1 MFLPGGSV
9 HRLIKILFACSALLL
24 AATPVAAAPPT
35 LVEIIE
41 ALRQKDVDTL
51 SAAAN
56 DEAGIQSLAAIDPE
70 AAVTLLLDIADGLA
84 SAKEFGSARA
94 TADRAV
100 RLAERT
106 WGVGSLELVEPLRR
120 RAALFTTRDPP
131 DSFWLMLAVY
141 DLDRAKAIVAAT
153 AGDNAVAYADLDV
166 ALREARKQREV
177 LDRQKAKGSAAPG
190 KPDPLESVATLSLP
204 PPPTASS
211 PPPPPALP
219 RASIIEGSPEPAEQ
233 SVAPEPSPEAVVPE
247 ADKNAVF
254 DLVEIF
260 YATERARTGQRGA
273 VRFYGFRRGPLE
285 YGRSKISVPRDRE
298 IGTLRTPSILTLD
311 IFESEKRHFI
321 LKSVEP
327 MSGATAFFQAVSSRV
342 AVSDRKEVFVFIHGF
357 NTTFEDGAL
366 RTAQM
371 ASDLR
376 LDGAP
381 ILWSW
386 PSRGA
391 VLGYWNDAKEAESDV
406 EAAALEAFLRDVV
419 ARTGATRIHLV
430 SHSMGARPLL
440 AALKRIGNP
449 PEGVAPPFEEIV
461 LAAPD
466 IGIKPFDDV
475 WPSVAG
481 LGRRFT
487 LYASARDKA
496 LALSR
501 LVNGEQMVG
510 DAAPIVTKPGLQ
522 SVDTTDASGGLL
534 GHSDFAG
541 TALDDFRGI
550 IWLSLAPDSRCVLT
564 AEPNQLRWWK
574 FGGACPVEEFRQAAE
589 RAREVGGVSQALADV
604 ITEQTAVSDP
614 RKLSTLQ
621 KLKNRLLEMGAA
633 VSNSQRE
640 TQSTD

>member
-1 MFLPGGSV
+1 MY
-9 HRLIKILFACSALLL
+9 
-24 AATPVAAAPPT
+24 
-35 LVEIIE
+35 
-41 ALRQKDVDTL
+41 
-51 SAAAN
+51 
-56 DEAGIQSLAAIDPE
+56 
-70 AAVTLLLDIADGLA
+70 
-84 SAKEFGSARA
+84 
-94 TADRAV
+94 
-100 RLAERT
+100 
-106 WGVGSLELVEPLRR
+106 R
-120 RAALFTTRDPP
+120 RAAISTTNVTTGDRPK
-131 DSFWLMLAVY
+131 SFWLTLAVN
-141 DLDRAKAIVAAT
+141 DLKRAKAIVAAT
-153 AGDNAVAYADLDV
+153 AGNNAVGYADLDV
-166 ALREARKQREV
+166 ALRDIPVSPEQSFGTFSVEPV
-177 LDRQKAKGSAAPG
+177 LPASP
-190 KPDPLESVATLSLP
+190 PVANFGVP
-204 PPPTASS
+204 PASS
-211 PPPPPALP
+211 P
-219 RASIIEGSPEPAEQ
+219 Q
-233 SVAPEPSPEAVVPE
+233 AVVS
-247 ADKNAVF
+247 

-285 YGRSKISVPRDRE
+285 YGRAEISVPRDRK
-298 IGTLRTPSILTLD
+298 IGTLRTPSIWTLD
-311 IFESEKRHFI
+311 IIESEERHFI

-357 NTTFEDGAL
+357 NTTFEDAAL

-391 VLGYWNDAKEAESDV
+391 VLGYWNDAKEAESEV

-501 LVNGEQMVG
+501 RINGMQMVG
-510 DAAPIVTKPGLQ
+510 DASPIVTKPGLQ

-564 AEPNQLRWWK
+564 AEPEQVRWWK

-589 RAREVGGVSQALADV
+589 RARKVGGVAQALAEV
-604 ITEQTAVSDP
+604 TTEQTAVSDP
-614 RKLSTLQ
+614 SKLSTLQ
-621 KLKNRLLEMGAA
+621 KLKNRLLEMGANVA
-633 VSNSQRE
+633 NSQRE
-640 TQSTD
+640 TESTD

>member
-35 LVEIIE
+35 LLEIIE

-51 SAAAN
+51 SAAAT
-56 DEAGIQSLAAIDPE
+56 DEAGIQALAAIDPE

-84 SAKEFGSARA
+84 RAGEFVSARA

-106 WGVGSLELVEPLRR
+106 WGLGSLELVEPLRR

-131 DSFWLMLAVY
+131 EAFWLMLAVY

-153 AGDNAVAYADLDV
+153 AGDNAVAYADLDL

-177 LDRQKAKGSAAPG
+177 LERQKAKGSAAPG
-190 KPDPLESVATLSLP
+190 KPDPLESVARLSLP
-204 PPPTASS
+204 PPP
-211 PPPPPALP
+211 PPPPTSGSGSTLAPPAPSPAPLVVQGASP
-219 RASIIEGSPEPAEQ
+219 DFLRRASP
-233 SVAPEPSPEAVVPE
+233 PEAE
-247 ADKNAVF
+247 KKAVF

-260 YATERARTGQRGA
+260 YATERERTGQRGA

-285 YGRSKISVPRDRE
+285 YGRASISVPRDRE
-298 IGTLRTPSILTLD
+298 VGTLKTPSIWTLD
-311 IFESEKRHFI
+311 IREDEARHFI
-321 LKSVEP
+321 LRSVEP
-327 MSGATAFFQAVSSRV
+327 MSGDKAFFQAVSSRV
-342 AVSDRKEVFVFIHGF
+342 AASDRKEVFVFIHGF
-357 NTTFEDGAL
+357 NTTFEDAAL

-501 LVNGEQMVG
+501 LINGEQMVG

-589 RAREVGGVSQALADV
+589 RAREVGGVSQALAKV
-604 ITEQTAVSDP
+604 ISEQTAVSDP

-621 KLKNRLLEMGAA
+621 KLKNRLIEMGAA
-633 VSNSQRE
+633 VANSQRE

>member
-1 MFLPGGSV
+1 MR
-9 HRLIKILFACSALLL
+9 RLIEILIACSALLL

-70 AAVTLLLDIADGLA
+70 AAVTLLLDIADGLE

-94 TADRAV
+94 TANRAV
-100 RLAERT
+100 ELAERT

-120 RAALFTTRDPP
+120 RAAMYRRAAISTTNVTTGDRPK
-131 DSFWLMLAVY
+131 SFWLTLAVN
-141 DLDRAKAIVAAT
+141 DLKRAKAIVAAT
-153 AGDNAVAYADLDV
+153 AGNNAVGYADLDV
-166 ALREARKQREV
+166 ALRDIPVSPEQSFGTFSVEPV
-177 LDRQKAKGSAAPG
+177 LPASP
-190 KPDPLESVATLSLP
+190 PVANFGVP
-204 PPPTASS
+204 PASS
-211 PPPPPALP
+211 P
-219 RASIIEGSPEPAEQ
+219 Q
-233 SVAPEPSPEAVVPE
+233 AVVS
-247 ADKNAVF
+247 

-285 YGRSKISVPRDRE
+285 YGRAEISVPRDRK
-298 IGTLRTPSILTLD
+298 IGTLRTPSIWTLD
-311 IFESEKRHFI
+311 IIESEERHFI

-357 NTTFEDGAL
+357 NTTFEDAAL

-391 VLGYWNDAKEAESDV
+391 VLGYWNDAKEAESEV

-501 LVNGEQMVG
+501 RINGMQMVG
-510 DAAPIVTKPGLQ
+510 DASPIVTKPGLQ

-564 AEPNQLRWWK
+564 AEPEQVRWWK

-589 RAREVGGVSQALADV
+589 RARKVGGVAQALAEV
-604 ITEQTAVSDP
+604 TTEQTAVSDP
-614 RKLSTLQ
+614 SKLSTLQ
-621 KLKNRLLEMGAA
+621 KLKNRLLEMGANVA
-633 VSNSQRE
+633 NSQRE
-640 TQSTD
+640 TESTD

>member
-35 LVEIIE
+35 LAEIIE

-51 SAAAN
+51 LAAAN
-56 DEAGIQSLAAIDPE
+56 DDAGIQALAAIDPE

-84 SAKEFGSARA
+84 RAEEFVSARA

-100 RLAERT
+100 RLAELT

-131 DSFWLMLAVY
+131 DSFWLMLTVD
-141 DLDRAKAIVAAT
+141 DLERAKAIVTAT
-153 AGDNAVAYADLDV
+153 AGGNAVAYADLDE
-166 ALREARKQREV
+166 ALREARKRREV
-177 LDRQKAKGSAAPG
+177 FDRQKGKGPSSSRPLQ
-190 KPDPLESVATLSLP
+190 LESVRPLSLP

-211 PPPPPALP
+211 PPPPALP
-219 RASIIEGSPEPAEQ
+219 RAPIIESSPEPAEQ

-247 ADKNAVF
+247 AEKIVVS

-273 VRFYGFRRGPLE
+273 VRFYGSRRGPLE
-285 YGRSKISVPRDRE
+285 YGRAEISVPRDRE

-311 IFESEKRHFI
+311 IFESEERHFI

-357 NTTFEDGAL
+357 NTTFEDAAL

-391 VLGYWNDAKEAESDV
+391 VLGYWSDAKEAESDV

-501 LVNGEQMVG
+501 LINGEQMVG

-589 RAREVGGVSQALADV
+589 RARAVGGVSQALADV

-633 VSNSQRE
+633 VANSQRE